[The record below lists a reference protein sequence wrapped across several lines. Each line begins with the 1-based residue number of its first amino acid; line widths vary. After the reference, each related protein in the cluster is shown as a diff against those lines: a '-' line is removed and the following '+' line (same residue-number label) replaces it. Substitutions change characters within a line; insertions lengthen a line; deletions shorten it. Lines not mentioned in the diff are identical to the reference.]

1 MPPTMMSRLMPCAG
15 LLVALLAGCA
25 TPRMQVPEKL
35 DLPPPHASATTQ
47 VLQSAASDAMRESP
61 TPPRPESQNPNT
73 AGLSTRD
80 DLPAGLGGAPVS
92 VNVSNLPIPAF
103 VNAVLGDM
111 LKLTFKLD
119 PAVQQLTELVT
130 LRTSQPQKPA
140 ELYRIARQVL
150 GDYGIEM
157 VADGNVVRLTMAAA
171 GTRLDPPIV
180 YSGRA
185 LPDVP
190 ITHRPVFYLMELQAI
205 RSSEANR
212 WLKAIYGDEVKAEE
226 ASERNA
232 LLISGRAEKV
242 REAVEALRVFDRPY
256 MRGRASIRLE
266 PAFLSADQLAAK
278 LTEMLVAEGYGA
290 SSSLGVAASVLILPV
305 SAVNSVILFAGDEAV
320 LRHAVDWAH
329 QLDRPN
335 PAAGGQSM
343 FYYPVK
349 NTKATDIAS
358 VLGSV
363 NATASGT
370 NSALAQQATP
380 ATATAAAQVPQ
391 SATTPRASAGRAL
404 IVDEPRNA
412 LIFQGDPAE
421 WERLLPLIKQM
432 DREAR
437 QVMIEMTIAEVTL
450 DDNEEFGVSWFAKG
464 NTGRFNGKFNFG
476 TLPAAASATSGGA
489 GLTYL
494 LDVAG
499 ESRALL
505 KAFADD
511 SRVSIL
517 STPRLMVKSG
527 EEASIDVGTEVPTI
541 TARQTSPQQVE
552 GNTGLLQSIQY
563 RKTGILLTVKPTV
576 YSDDRVDIEL
586 NQEVSEAL
594 PLGSDDTTGS
604 PSIFNRTV
612 KTSLSLRDGG
622 SIVLGGLMSN
632 RQTNTDDGVPY
643 LKDVPLLGNLFK
655 SKTRKKNKTELVLMI
670 VPYIVGSDQRAQEL
684 TQAIG
689 DNLQLLQ
696 LPKPLVPGA
705 TPATTEAAPQPRG
718 AVTAPILPGTSP

>member
-1 MPPTMMSRLMPCAG
+1 MMSRLKPCAAG
-15 LLVALLAGCA
+15 LLLALLAGCA

-35 DLPPPHASATTQ
+35 DLPPPRAIGGEQ
-47 VLQSAASDAMRESP
+47 VLQSGASDTMRESP
-61 TPPRPESQNPNT
+61 TPPRPDSQNPSA
-73 AGLSTRD
+73 AGVSARD
-80 DLPAGLGGAPVS
+80 ALPAGLGGPPVS
-92 VNVSNLPIPAF
+92 VNVSNLPIPTF
-103 VNAVLGDM
+103 VNSVLGDM

-130 LRTSQPQKPA
+130 LRTSRPQPPA

-150 GDYGIEM
+150 GDYGVDM
-157 VADGNVVRLTMAAA
+157 VSDGNVVRLTMAPA

-190 ITHRPVFYLMELQAI
+190 VTHRPVFYLMELQAI
-205 RSSEANR
+205 RSSEAMR
-212 WLKAIYGDEVKAEE
+212 WLKAIYGEDVKAEE

-242 REAVEALRVFDRPY
+242 QQAVEALRVFDRPY

-278 LTEMLVAEGYGA
+278 LTEVLVAEGYGA
-290 SSSLGVAASVLILPV
+290 SSSLGVAASVLVLPV
-305 SAVNSVILFAGDEAV
+305 SAVNSVILFAGDDAI

-363 NATASGT
+363 NATASSV

-380 ATATAAAQVPQ
+380 ATATAAPVAPQVAAP
-391 SATTPRASAGRAL
+391 ARASAGRAL

-421 WERLLPLIKQM
+421 WERLLPLIRQM

-464 NTGRFNGKFNFG
+464 GLGRFGGKFNFG
-476 TLPAAASATSGGA
+476 TLPAAAGPTSGGA

-505 KAFADD
+505 KAFAND

-541 TARQTSPQQVE
+541 SARQTSPQQVD
-552 GNTGLLQSIQY
+552 GTSGLLQSIQY

-576 YSDDRVDIEL
+576 YSEDRVDIEL
-586 NQEVSEAL
+586 SQEVSEAL
-594 PLGSDDTTGS
+594 PLGDDDTTGS

-632 RQTNTDDGVPY
+632 RQTNTGTGVPY
-643 LKDVPLLGNLFK
+643 LKDVPVLGNLFK
-655 SKTRKKNKTELVLMI
+655 SQTRKKNKTELVLMI
-670 VPYIVGSDQRAQEL
+670 VPYIEGSDERAQQL
-684 TQAIG
+684 TRAIG
-689 DNLQLLQ
+689 DNLEFLN
-696 LPKPLVPGA
+696 LPPSTMPAPAPLPAQPGGAVA
-705 TPATTEAAPQPRG
+705 TPVPATNP
-718 AVTAPILPGTSP
+718 

>member
-1 MPPTMMSRLMPCAG
+1 MMCRSIPLATA
-15 LLVALLAGCA
+15 LLVLLAGCA
-25 TPRMQVPEKL
+25 GPHRVQVPDPL
-35 DLPPPHASATTQ
+35 RLPAPVEQASDRALVGATTPENES
-47 VLQSAASDAMRESP
+47 LRERP
-61 TPPRPESQNPNT
+61 TPALPNDGT
-73 AGLSTRD
+73 SFSAGVNTRD
-80 DLPAGLGGAPVS
+80 TIPPGLTGAPVS
-92 VNVSNLPIPAF
+92 VNVSNLPIPTF
-103 VNAVLGDM
+103 VNEVLGDM
-111 LKLTFKLD
+111 LNLNFQLD
-119 PAVQQLTELVT
+119 PAVEGLTELVS
-130 LRTSQPQKPA
+130 LRTSTPQPPA
-140 ELYRIARQVL
+140 DLYRIARQVL
-150 GDYGIEM
+150 GDYGVQM
-157 VADGNVVRLTMAAA
+157 LVNGNVVRLQMAPA
-171 GTRLDPPIV
+171 GTRLDPPII

-190 ITHRPVFYLMELQAI
+190 ITHRPVFYLMNLDAI

-212 WLKAIYGDEVKAEE
+212 WMKAIYGEEVKVEE
-226 ASERNA
+226 STERNA
-232 LLISGRAEKV
+232 LLISGRPEKV

-266 PAFLSADQLAAK
+266 PAFLSAAELAAK
-278 LTEMLVAEGYGA
+278 LTEVLVAEGYGA
-290 SSSLGVAASVLILPV
+290 SSTLGVPASVLVLPV
-305 SAVNSVILFAGDEAV
+305 PAVNSVILFASDATI
-320 LRHAVDWAH
+320 LRHAIDWAH
-329 QLDRPN
+329 ELDRPN
-335 PAAGGQSM
+335 PAAGGRSM

-349 NTKATDIAS
+349 NTRATDIAAI
-358 VLGSV
+358 LGSV
-363 NATASGT
+363 NSGDAS
-370 NSALAQQATP
+370 QQLNA
-380 ATATAAAQVPQ
+380 ATATGAPAAAPAPVTQ
-391 SATTPRASAGRAL
+391 ASAGRNL

-421 WERLLPLIKQM
+421 WERLLPLIRQM
-432 DREAR
+432 DKETR

-464 NTGRFNGKFNFG
+464 NTGRFNGRFNFG
-476 TLPAAASATSGGA
+476 TLPVAGAAAGGP
-489 GLTYL
+489 GLSYL

-541 TARQTSPQQVE
+541 TARQTSPQQTD

-563 RKTGILLTVKPTV
+563 RKTGIILSVKPTV

-594 PLGSDDTTGS
+594 PLGADDTTGS
-604 PSIFNRTV
+604 PSIFNRSV

-632 RQTNTDDGVPY
+632 RTTTSGNGIPY
-643 LKDVPLLGNLFK
+643 LKDVPLVGNLFK
-655 SKTRKKNKTELVLMI
+655 SQSHKKNKTELVLMI

-684 TQAIG
+684 TDAIG
-689 DNLQLLQ
+689 NSLQLLD
-696 LPKPLVPGA
+696 LPRRSLPDNGTGA
-705 TPATTEAAPQPRG
+705 
-718 AVTAPILPGTSP
+718 GTSPP